1 MAIMDLNRVD
11 VEQAYQQIREMVI
24 SLSLSPGEMIDPG
37 ELALQLETTRS
48 SVNEALKILAH
59 EGLVD
64 LPPDGIFVGQVDI
77 PDLRQLSE
85 LRILLEGFAARLAA
99 ERVSEDDLTILD
111 TLRREQAQM
120 APEDAR
126 RMFALDHRF
135 HQAIARAARND
146 YLAQALE
153 RFYGLS
159 LRLWTLAAP
168 EPSVLAGA
176 VEEHLDLLD
185 ALRSGEPD
193 RAERL
198 MQEHVRAF
206 YDRVL
211 EVLEERS

>member
-1 MAIMDLNRVD
+1 MDLNRVD
-11 VEQAYQQIREMVI
+11 VEQAYQQIRQMII
-24 SLSLSPGEMIDPG
+24 SLSLAPGETIDPG
-37 ELALQLETTRS
+37 ELASELETSQT
-48 SVNEALKILAH
+48 SVHEALKLLAQ
-59 EGLVD
+59 EGLVA

-77 PDLRQLSE
+77 PNLRQLSE

-99 ERVSEDDLTILD
+99 ERLSEDDLTILES
-111 TLRREQAQM
+111 LRKEQAHI
-120 APEDAR
+120 PLEDPP

-135 HQAIARAARND
+135 HQAIARAAGND

-159 LRLWTLAAP
+159 LRLWHLALP
-168 EPSVLAGA
+168 EPGVLAQA
-176 VEEHLDLLD
+176 VEEHLDLVD
-185 ALRSGEPD
+185 ALRSRDAE